1 MDYTAQTEFSDPGVH
16 AHLFDALP
24 DDAAGIAAVVRNLVI
39 HYRGGGIEFTGE
51 RLAEIDHLWV
61 EAMLTTDQKRN
72 GRPLAEPRE
81 PFDRV
86 VGCCRDLT
94 LLTVAVLRHKGVPAR
109 SRVGF
114 ADYFRDGYDHD
125 HVVTEYWNGDRWVMI
140 DPQFDPAGDHPFDF
154 LDMPR
159 GPFLQGPRGPFLSA
173 AEVWLGVRAG
183 ELDADLFGIDPGSPI
198 SGGWF
203 IRNYVHF
210 QLAHLQ
216 GDELLLWDN
225 WGTMTPTLDGADVAL
240 TDEIATLLVASDN
253 GDETATKDLADR
265 YQSNPDLTYT
275 GRSYVT
281 SPAGNGH
288 YAWMDLV
295 RPAV

>member
-1 MDYTAQTEFSDPGVH
+1 MDYAIQTEYSDPGVH
-16 AHLFDALP
+16 APLFDALP
-24 DDAAGIAAVVRNLVI
+24 DDVAGIAAVVRNLVI
-39 HYRGGGIEFTGE
+39 HYRGGGIEFTGD
-51 RLAEIDHLWV
+51 RLAEIDHRWV

-72 GRPLAEPRE
+72 GTALAEPRE
-81 PFDRV
+81 PFDRI
-86 VGCCRDLT
+86 VGCCRDFT
-94 LLTVAVLRHKGVPAR
+94 LLTVSALRHKGIPAR
-109 SRVGF
+109 SRIGF
-114 ADYFRDGYDHD
+114 ADYFRGGYNHD
-125 HVVTEYWNGDRWVMI
+125 HVVVEYWDGDRWVMT
-140 DPQFDPAGDHPFDF
+140 DAQLDPAGDHPFDS

-159 GPFLQGPRGPFLSA
+159 GPFQSA

-183 ELDADLFGIDPGSPI
+183 DLDADLFGVDPGLPI
-198 SGGWF
+198 GGGWF

-225 WGTMTPTLDGADVAL
+225 WGTMTPTLDGADVDL

-253 GDETATKDLADR
+253 GDETATKELADR
-265 YQSNPDLTYT
+265 YQTDTDLRPT

-281 SPAGNGH
+281 SPASNGQ